1 MFEKLKARLPADR
14 IAMFKK
20 FALPG
25 ALALAVTAA
34 IVALLWQNNR
44 HYTMLFGAHE
54 NISVS
59 DVVEVLSGE
68 GISYRVEPQ
77 SGALLVQENQLSKA
91 RMALAA
97 KGISARLPA
106 GYELMD
112 KEEMLGSSQFVQ
124 NVRLKRS
131 LEGELAQSIMTLD
144 AVDYARVLLGISETS
159 SFVLTNKPDSSAS
172 VMLRLKYGRRLN
184 NEQVAAIVSL
194 VSGSLPGL
202 KPEQVKVVDQAGNLL
217 SANVSEWLDGGY
229 GLQGSAEM
237 VQHIR
242 QQTERNIANLL
253 TPILGA
259 ENFRVSVVPRVDF
272 SQMQETQERYLN
284 DPHLAEE
291 SLLQE
296 NTSEEL
302 AMGIPGSLSN
312 SPTNAAQNK
321 KPAGQNNNAR
331 QDNQPLSTRN
341 QARRQ
346 YNWDRD
352 IRNIHHQ
359 SYQLQRLTVAVLL
372 NQNAPQLKKWDEQ
385 QFKQMQQL
393 LDHAAGIDSIRGDE
407 LSLSRIAFTPPP
419 EYHEPVLPWWQRPST
434 LRWAEF
440 GGIGLLA
447 LLIVVFGILPLLRRW
462 ARRPNASVA
471 SAASGETAMTDD
483 AGAGQR
489 VDQEAVLGSAAFKGG
504 EELPPQ
510 SSGLETKIAFLQ
522 MLAKNE
528 TDRVA
533 DVLKQWISSNERNG
547 K

>member
-1 MFEKLKARLPADR
+1 MFNKFKARLPADSLVMLKR
-14 IAMFKK
+14 

-44 HYTMLFGAHE
+44 HYTMLFGTHE

-59 DVVEVLSGE
+59 DVVGVLSSE

-112 KEEMLGSSQFVQ
+112 KEEMLGGSQFVQ

-172 VMLRLKYGRRLN
+172 VMLRLKYGRQLS

-253 TPILGA
+253 IPVLGA
-259 ENFRVSVVPRVDF
+259 DNFRVSVVPRVDF
-272 SQMQETQERYLN
+272 SQVQETQERYLN
-284 DPHLAEE
+284 EPHLAEE
-291 SLLQE
+291 NLLQE
-296 NTSEEL
+296 NTSEAL

-312 SPTNAAQNK
+312 TPANTANNK
-321 KPAGQNNNAR
+321 KPAEQNDNA
-331 QDNQPLSTRN
+331 QQNSQPLSTRN

-346 YNWDRD
+346 YHWDRD

-359 SYQLQRLTVAVLL
+359 NYQLQRLTVAVLI
-372 NQNAPQLKKWDEQ
+372 NQDAPQLKTWDEQ
-385 QFKQMQQL
+385 QLKQMQQL

-407 LSLSRIAFTPPP
+407 LSLSRIAFTKAP
-419 EYHEPVLPWWQRPST
+419 EYQEPVLPWWQRPST
-434 LRWAEF
+434 LWWAER

-447 LLIVVFGILPLLRRW
+447 LLIILFGILPLMRRW
-462 ARRPNASVA
+462 ARPPDKVA
-471 SAASGETAMTDD
+471 ISAANSEPVSADESGNHQGEMAGGATFEDD
-483 AGAGQR
+483 EQ
-489 VDQEAVLGSAAFKGG
+489 
-504 EELPPQ
+504 LPPQ

-522 MLAKNE
+522 TLAKNE

-533 DVLKQWISSNERNG
+533 DVLKQWISSNERNA